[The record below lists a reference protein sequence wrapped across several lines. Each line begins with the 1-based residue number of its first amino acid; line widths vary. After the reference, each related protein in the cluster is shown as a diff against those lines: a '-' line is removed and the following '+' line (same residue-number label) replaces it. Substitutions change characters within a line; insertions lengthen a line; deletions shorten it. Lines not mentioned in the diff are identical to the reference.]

1 MDKYKNYTVE
11 DFLADDYFIQWLNDP
26 EEEHEAF
33 WTEFVAKYPK
43 QRVNVEQAKFI
54 VSMFQHEQ
62 EKLSLDETYDIWN
75 DVVRSNKR
83 SKVGRWGKWMRY
95 AAMMVLVFI
104 SGAVSFYVYET
115 TREVHYELSEV
126 NDPNQGE
133 AKIVLSDG
141 TEISLEKNESE
152 ITYDSF
158 GSQLV
163 VNNDTIKQ
171 SSNEG
176 KKLMNKVIIPYGK
189 KSMIMLSDGTKVWL
203 NAGSQLVYPSVFLR
217 NKREV
222 VLVGEAYF
230 DVTKNQD
237 KPFIVRTAELN
248 VRVLGTKFDVSAYPE
263 DDFVAT
269 TLEEGS
275 VGLEIKGKGL
285 LAEDKQIMLTP
296 NQKISLNKAT
306 RETTVRVVDVSMYTS
321 WKEGILKS
329 ESEDLIRL
337 IKKIERYYNIEISL
351 KDPLVAGYKISGKL
365 DLENSAEEVLNIIK
379 LTVPIDWTKKSN
391 GDFII
396 MSK

>member
-33 WTEFVAKYPK
+33 WTEFVTNYPK
-43 QRVNVEQAKFI
+43 QRLNVEQAKFI

-95 AAMMVLVFI
+95 AAIMVLVFV
-104 SGAVSFYVYET
+104 SGAISFYVYET

-163 VNNDTIKQ
+163 VNNDTITQ
-171 SSNEG
+171 SRNEG
-176 KKLMNKVIIPYGK
+176 KELMNKVIIPYGK

-230 DVTKNQD
+230 DVAKNQD
-237 KPFIVRTAELN
+237 KPFFVRTAELN

-263 DDFVAT
+263 DDFVST

-285 LAEDKQIMLTP
+285 LAEDKQILLTP

>member
-95 AAMMVLVFI
+95 AAMMVLVFV

-163 VNNDTIKQ
+163 VNNDTITQ
-171 SSNEG
+171 SRNEG
-176 KKLMNKVIIPYGK
+176 KESMNKVIIPYGK

-230 DVTKNQD
+230 DVAKNQD
-237 KPFIVRTAELN
+237 KPFFVRTAELN

-263 DDFVAT
+263 DDFVST

-285 LAEDKQIMLTP
+285 LAEDKQILLTP

-337 IKKIERYYNIEISL
+337 LKKIERYYNIEISL

-396 MSK
+396 LKK

>member
-43 QRVNVEQAKFI
+43 QRLNVEQAKFI

-95 AAMMVLVFI
+95 AAIMVLVFV

-163 VNNDTIKQ
+163 VNNDTITQ
-171 SSNEG
+171 SRNEG
-176 KKLMNKVIIPYGK
+176 KELMNKVIIPYGK

-222 VLVGEAYF
+222 ILVGEAYF
-230 DVTKNQD
+230 DVAKNQD
-237 KPFIVRTAELN
+237 KPFFVRTAELN

-263 DDFVAT
+263 DDFVST

>member
-163 VNNDTIKQ
+163 VNNDTITQ
-171 SSNEG
+171 SRKEG
-176 KKLMNKVIIPYGK
+176 KELMNKVIIPYGK

-285 LAEDKQIMLTP
+285 LAEDKQILLTP

>member
-33 WTEFVAKYPK
+33 WTEFVTKYPK
-43 QRVNVEQAKFI
+43 QRLNVEQAKFI

-62 EKLSLDETYDIWN
+62 EKLSLDETFDIWN

-95 AAMMVLVFI
+95 AAIMVLVFV

-163 VNNDTIKQ
+163 VNNDTITQ
-171 SSNEG
+171 SRNEG
-176 KKLMNKVIIPYGK
+176 KELMNKVIIPYGK

-230 DVTKNQD
+230 DVAKNQD
-237 KPFIVRTAELN
+237 KPFFVRTAELN

-263 DDFVAT
+263 DDFVST

-285 LAEDKQIMLTP
+285 LAEDKQILLTP

>member
-11 DFLADDYFIQWLNDP
+11 DFLADDYFIQWINDP

-95 AAMMVLVFI
+95 AAIMVLVFV

-163 VNNDTIKQ
+163 VNNDTITQ
-171 SSNEG
+171 SRNEG
-176 KKLMNKVIIPYGK
+176 KELMNKVIIPYGK

-230 DVTKNQD
+230 DVAKNQD
-237 KPFIVRTAELN
+237 KPFFVRTAELN

-263 DDFVAT
+263 DDFVST

-285 LAEDKQIMLTP
+285 LAEDKQILLTP

>member
-33 WTEFVAKYPK
+33 WTEIVTKYPR
-43 QRVNVEQAKFI
+43 QRLNVEQAKFI

-95 AAMMVLVFI
+95 AAIMVLVFV

-163 VNNDTIKQ
+163 VNNDTITQ
-171 SSNEG
+171 SRNEG
-176 KKLMNKVIIPYGK
+176 KELMNKVIIPYGK

-217 NKREV
+217 SKREV

-275 VGLEIKGKGL
+275 VDLEIKGKGL

-306 RETTVRVVDVSMYTS
+306 RETTVQVVDVSMYTS

>member
-95 AAMMVLVFI
+95 AAIMVLVFV

-163 VNNDTIKQ
+163 VNNDTITQ
-171 SSNEG
+171 SRNEG
-176 KKLMNKVIIPYGK
+176 KELMNKVIIPYGK

-230 DVTKNQD
+230 DVAKNQD
-237 KPFIVRTAELN
+237 KPFFVRTAELN

-263 DDFVAT
+263 DDFVST

-285 LAEDKQIMLTP
+285 LAEDKQILLTP

>member
-43 QRVNVEQAKFI
+43 QRLNVEQAKFI

-95 AAMMVLVFI
+95 AAIMVLVFV

-163 VNNDTIKQ
+163 VNNDTITQ
-171 SSNEG
+171 SRNEG
-176 KKLMNKVIIPYGK
+176 KELMNKVIIPYGK

-222 VLVGEAYF
+222 ILVGEAYF
-230 DVTKNQD
+230 DVAKNQD
-237 KPFIVRTAELN
+237 KPFFVRTAELN

-263 DDFVAT
+263 DDFVST

-285 LAEDKQIMLTP
+285 LAEDKQILLTP

>member
-1 MDKYKNYTVE
+1 MDRYKNYTVE
-11 DFLADDYFIQWLNDP
+11 GFLGDEYFIQWLNDP

-33 WTEFVAKYPK
+33 WTEFVMKHPM
-43 QRVNVEQAKFI
+43 QRANVEQAKFI

-75 DVVRSNKR
+75 DVVRNTKR
-83 SKVGRWGKWMRY
+83 KKVGHWGKWFRY
-95 AAMMVLVFI
+95 AAIMVLVFV

-126 NDPNQGE
+126 NESNHGD

-158 GSQLV
+158 GNQLV
-163 VNNDTIKQ
+163 VNNDTITQ
-171 SSNEG
+171 SRNEG
-176 KKLMNKVIIPYGK
+176 KELMNKVIIPYGK

-230 DVTKNQD
+230 DVAQNQK

-248 VRVLGTKFDVSAYPE
+248 VRVFGTKFDVSAYPE
-263 DDFVAT
+263 DEFVAT

-285 LAEDKQIMLTP
+285 LAEDKQILLKP
-296 NQKISLNKAT
+296 NQKISMNKTT
-306 RETTVRVVDVSMYTS
+306 RETTVRLVDVSMHTS

-329 ESEDLIRL
+329 ESEDLSRL
-337 IKKIERYYNIEISL
+337 VKKIERYYNIHITLS
-351 KDPLVAGYKISGKL
+351 DPLVGLYKISGKL
-365 DLENSAEEVLNIIK
+365 DLGKSPEEVLNVVK

-396 MSK
+396 MNK

>member
-11 DFLADDYFIQWLNDP
+11 NFLADDYFIQWLNDP

-95 AAMMVLVFI
+95 AAIMVLVFV

-163 VNNDTIKQ
+163 VNNDTITQ
-171 SSNEG
+171 SRKEG
-176 KKLMNKVIIPYGK
+176 KELMNKVIIPYGK

-230 DVTKNQD
+230 DVAKNQD
-237 KPFIVRTAELN
+237 KPFFVRTAELN

-263 DDFVAT
+263 DDFVST

-285 LAEDKQIMLTP
+285 LAEDKQILLTP

>member
-43 QRVNVEQAKFI
+43 QRLNVEQAKFI

-83 SKVGRWGKWMRY
+83 SMVGRWGKWMRY
-95 AAMMVLVFI
+95 AAIMVLVFV

-163 VNNDTIKQ
+163 VNNDTITQ
-171 SSNEG
+171 SRKEG
-176 KKLMNKVIIPYGK
+176 KELMNKVIIPYGK

-230 DVTKNQD
+230 DVAKNQD
-237 KPFIVRTAELN
+237 KPFFVRTAELN

-263 DDFVAT
+263 DDFVST

-285 LAEDKQIMLTP
+285 LAEDKQILLTP